1 MYLNNKPSL
10 HDIVFVQLG
19 VTNPSDKSI
28 GNYVQMVEYDNLEG
42 LVLCTEITRYK
53 SNLKTL
59 VKRDEIFPVIV
70 ISTSNGFDLSYSKIK
85 NTSRTLLQDCYKY
98 QVKIS
103 NLINIICDELNLSDD
118 IEKNITKYNL
128 CPKIYEQ
135 SANEDKNLCKE
146 LYDSI
151 LVNSD
156 ILFEKFEKID
166 DNDDIKNN
174 FKKCLSKHITINP
187 YVIQKEFKLLLI
199 DSQSLKNL
207 KDVLQKIKNIETD
220 VDTEFNY
227 SIECRTSPYYFYKIC
242 GNELIKLEE
251 KIKYIDEQINIIC
264 SDYSCEINTENS
276 YNIIKQGDITFT

>member
-19 VTNPSDKSI
+19 TSSDKSI

-59 VKRDEIFPVIV
+59 VKRDEIFPVVV

-85 NTSRTLLQDCYKY
+85 NSSRTLLQDCYKY
-98 QVKIS
+98 QVKIA
-103 NLINIICDELNLSDD
+103 NLINTITNELNLN
-118 IEKNITKYNL
+118 EHTKTNIIKYNL
-128 CPKIYEQ
+128 SPKIYEQ
-135 SANEDKNLCKE
+135 SVNEDKNYCKE
-146 LYDSI
+146 LFDSI

-156 ILFEKFEKID
+156 ILFEKFEKIEKIE
-166 DNDDIKNN
+166 DIENN
-174 FKKCLSKHITINP
+174 FKTCLSKHILINP
-187 YVIQKEFKLLLI
+187 YIIQKEFKLLLI

-207 KDVLQKIKNIETD
+207 KDLLQKIKNINI
-220 VDTEFNY
+220 DTEY
-227 SIECRTSPYYFYKIC
+227 KYEIACRTSPYYFYKISS
-242 GNELIKLEE
+242 NELTKIEE

-264 SDYSCEINTENS
+264 IDYACEINTENV
-276 YNIIKQGDITFT
+276 YTIIKNGEIIFN

>member
-19 VTNPSDKSI
+19 TSSDKSI

-42 LVLCTEITRYK
+42 LVLCTEITRFK

-59 VKRDEIFPVIV
+59 VKRDEIFPVVV
-70 ISTSNGFDLSYSKIK
+70 ISTSNGFDLSYSKIRK
-85 NTSRTLLQDCYKY
+85 SSRTLLQDCYKY
-98 QVKIS
+98 QIKIS
-103 NLINIICDELNLSDD
+103 GLIDIICNELNLSED
-118 IEKNITKYNL
+118 IKKNIIKHNL
-128 CPKIYEQ
+128 SPKIYEQ

-156 ILFEKFEKID
+156 ILFEKFEKIK
-166 DNDDIKNN
+166 NDIKNN
-174 FKKCLSKHITINP
+174 FKICLSQHITINP

-207 KDVLQKIKNIETD
+207 KDLLQKIKNININIDKEYKY
-220 VDTEFNY
+220 E
-227 SIECRTSPYYFYKIC
+227 IACRTSPYYFYKISS
-242 GNELIKLEE
+242 NEITEIEE
-251 KIKYIDEQINIIC
+251 KIKYIDEQINNIC
-264 SDYSCEINTENS
+264 SEYLCEINTENA
-276 YNIIKQGDITFT
+276 YTIIKQGDITFT

>member
-1 MYLNNKPSL
+1 MYQNNKPSL
-10 HDIVFVQLG
+10 HDIVFVRLG

-59 VKRDEIFPVIV
+59 VKHDEIFPVVV

-103 NLINIICDELNLSDD
+103 NLIDVICSELNLTDD
-118 IEKNITKYNL
+118 NKKNIIKYNL

-146 LYDSI
+146 LYESI
-151 LVNSD
+151 LLNSD
-156 ILFEKFEKID
+156 ILFEKI
-166 DNDDIKNN
+166 NDMNDIKNM
-174 FKKCLSKHITINP
+174 FKKCISEHITINP
-187 YVIQKEFKLLLI
+187 YIIQKEFKLLLI
-199 DSQSLKNL
+199 DSQSLKKL
-207 KDVLQKIKNIETD
+207 KDVLQKIKNIEID
-220 VDTEFNY
+220 VNY

-242 GNELIKLEE
+242 GNELIQLEE
-251 KIKYIDEQINIIC
+251 KIKYIDKQINIIC
-264 SDYSCEINTENS
+264 SDYTCEINTENS
-276 YNIIKQGDITFT
+276 YNIIKQGELTFT

>member
-19 VTNPSDKSI
+19 TSSDKSI

-42 LVLCTEITRYK
+42 LVLCTEITRFK

-59 VKRDEIFPVIV
+59 VKRDEIFPVVV
-70 ISTSNGFDLSYSKIK
+70 ISTSNGFDLSYSKIRK
-85 NTSRTLLQDCYKY
+85 SSRTLLQDCYKY

-103 NLINIICDELNLSDD
+103 GLIDIICNDLNLSDD
-118 IEKNITKYNL
+118 TKKNIIKYNL
-128 CPKIYEQ
+128 NPKIYEQ
-135 SANEDKNLCKE
+135 SVNEDKNLCKE

-166 DNDDIKNN
+166 DINDIKNN
-174 FKKCLSKHITINP
+174 FKICLSQHITINP
-187 YVIQKEFKLLLI
+187 YIIQKEFKLLLI

-207 KDVLQKIKNIETD
+207 KDLLQKIKNINI
-220 VDTEFNY
+220 DTEY
-227 SIECRTSPYYFYKIC
+227 KYDIACRTSPYYFYKIC
-242 GNELIKLEE
+242 GNELIELEE
-251 KIKYIDEQINIIC
+251 KIKYIDDMINNIC
-264 SDYSCEINTENS
+264 LDYTCEINTENS